1 LKREVFEQ
9 RKEKHNSSGPMHTH
23 GQNEQGTRR
32 TGFCQQ
38 AQALPCEQ
46 QRLHL
51 PVLLVVSCFL
61 FAVIA
66 VSVVVFSVFVVV
78 VAVFV
83 VFVVG
88 VAAAAKMR

>member
-1 LKREVFEQ
+1 MSKEHGVLVSASKRRHFLV
-9 RKEKHNSSGPMHTH
+9 NSKDCTYQCM
-23 GQNEQGTRR
+23 
-32 TGFCQQ
+32 
-38 AQALPCEQ
+38 
-46 QRLHL
+46 
-51 PVLLVVSCFL
+51 LVVSCFL